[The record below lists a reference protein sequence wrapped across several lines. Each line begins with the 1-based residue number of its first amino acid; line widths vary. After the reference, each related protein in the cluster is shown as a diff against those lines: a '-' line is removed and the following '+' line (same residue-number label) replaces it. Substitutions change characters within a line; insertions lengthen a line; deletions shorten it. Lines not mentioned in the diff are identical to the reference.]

1 MLRPY
6 LQVVNFWAVILNVVQ
21 YVEYVLY
28 GRIRL
33 RCHGLTFQML
43 DPCGASWIKGFAVF
57 LNWRLKFFSSIQQRW
72 MKAFL
77 CPGMPIGNRV
87 IGWIAGSLST
97 LMGTLVR
104 VKIIWL
110 WSQTGGEWIKWASDA
125 SFCSLEFQELKE
137 IMNRT
142 SCTNDLIRC
151 DVLLYPAG
159 LFGSS
164 TFSQPVTSSTSSGFG
179 FNATSGGTS
188 NSLFGSTNTGS
199 GGLFSQ
205 PGNAF
210 SANKPASFGSKFGLI
225 CSVRS

>member
-142 SCTNDLIRC
+142 SCTMIWSDVMFCFTQLGFSAPALSVSPSRHLRAVDLVSTLQAAVPRTASLA
-151 DVLLYPAG
+151 VLIQEAE
-159 LFGSS
+159 
-164 TFSQPVTSSTSSGFG
+164 
-179 FNATSGGTS
+179 
-188 NSLFGSTNTGS
+188 
-199 GGLFSQ
+199 
-205 PGNAF
+205 AF
-210 SANKPASFGSKFGLI
+210 SLSQAMH
-225 CSVRS
+225 SVPINLPLLVVSSV